1 MNNIV
6 FVVPQMSQPRCI
18 KRIASIQ
25 ATGIPIKVYGFDR
38 GVYSENLK
46 GLPFKIEKLFVNP
59 GKNKFSR
66 LYFILQTLYNI
77 YRLNNKDSL
86 FYVFGSEFMNFMK
99 PFLRKGSYI
108 YEEADISAVKKNN
121 KILRAFFLRIDKKC
135 INNSKLTILTSK
147 GFINYLFAG
156 KKPNNVI
163 LLPNKL
169 SNYFCNKQRPFNQK
183 MIDRKHIRFGFIGLI
198 RYPNTIV
205 RFARIVGEKFPEH
218 EFHFYG
224 DQLVNNI
231 IPERVKA
238 FGNVVFHG
246 PFKNPTDLDNIYSNV
261 DINVV
266 CYDTQSINV
275 CIAEPNKLY
284 ESIYYSTPLVVSKGT
299 FLEDRV
305 NELNVGFSIDAQSD
319 EAIIDFIK
327 SLEKRDFEDIIFA
340 MRNVA
345 TEELIDNPAELC
357 ETIKNYVEVH

>member
-1 MNNIV
+1 MKNIV

-25 ATGIPIKVYGFDR
+25 AWGIPIKVYGFDR

-66 LYFILQTLYNI
+66 LFFIIQTLNKV
-77 YRLNNKDSL
+77 YRLNKKDSL
-86 FYVFGSEFMNFMK
+86 FYVFGSEFMNIMK
-99 PFLRKGSYI
+99 PFLSKRDYI
-108 YEEADISAVKKNN
+108 YEEADISAVKK
-121 KILRAFFLRIDKKC
+121 KSKLLRGLFLLIDKKC
-135 INNSKLTILTSK
+135 IYDSKMTILTSK

-156 KKPNNVI
+156 EKPSNVM

-169 SNYFCNKQRPFNQK
+169 SSYFCNKQRPFNQII
-183 MIDRKHIRFGFIGLI
+183 IDRNHIRFGFIGLI

-224 DQLVNNI
+224 DQFGNNI
-231 IPERVKA
+231 IPEKVKT

-246 PFKNPTDLDNIYSNV
+246 PFKNPSDLDNIYSNV